1 MESELFKSLNNVS
14 FYYFRTLINGNEFYD
29 QNRSAKGI
37 ARGEAVDR
45 RGRVERGMHR
55 P

>member
-1 MESELFKSLNNVS
+1 MESKQFESLNNVC
-14 FYYFRTLINGNEFYD
+14 FYYFRTLVNGNEFHD

-37 ARGEAVDR
+37 ARREAMDR